1 MKSISF
7 FLTLILCSLSSVAQD
22 DTSKMRLVAAGGQE
36 SLGNLYGLQDIMIYA
51 VIAKRCRRYMT
62 IENEYPCKEAVATML
77 EELDTDVLIP
87 NDKSQLEAPGSFL
100 FVAFKQD
107 LISLLSDERTQ
118 DYLEFL
124 NGQVNAYLTGALKK
138 FNLWESSVSYYRS
151 KKLAAKSIAVL
162 FQDIT
167 PARLH
172 LAYLEKA
179 EIKIGAQ
186 FESNKVLLE
195 RSISNLNTLMDLQ
208 DKNYVKL
215 FYPAKTQDP
224 INRNFYHFYV
234 PYYLYHQ
241 LLSRDISP
249 EMSAAAPFMMTIT
262 YEFLT
267 AAEDYRYVFSDPET
281 LGSDNIWKLKD
292 IFAGYQGAFF
302 GLRAGQLSEFEEIAQ
317 MFSESTSQAVHY
329 LLQN

>member
-1 MKSISF
+1 MPSF
-7 FLTLILCSLSSVAQD
+7 AQETND
-22 DTSKMRLVAAGGQE
+22 KIRLVAAGGQE

-51 VIAKRCRRYMT
+51 VIAKRCRRYMNQ
-62 IENEYPCKEAVATML
+62 EDEYPCKDAVATML
-77 EELDTDVLIP
+77 DELDTDVLIP
-87 NDKSQLEAPGSFL
+87 NEKSNIEAPGSFL

-107 LISLLSDERTQ
+107 LISLLNDLKTQ
-118 DYLEFL
+118 EYLDFLNQHINDYLL
-124 NGQVNAYLTGALKK
+124 GSNKS
-138 FNLWESSVSYYRS
+138 FNLWESSVTFYKS

-162 FQDIT
+162 FQDVT

-172 LAYLEKA
+172 LAYLDKA
-179 EIKIGAQ
+179 EIKMGAQ
-186 FESNKVLLE
+186 FASNKSLLE
-195 RSISNLNTLMDLQ
+195 RTISNLNTLMDLQ

-241 LLSRDISP
+241 LLARGISQK
-249 EMSAAAPFMMTIT
+249 MSAIAPFMMTIT

-267 AAEDYRYVFSDPET
+267 TSEDYRYVFNDPENI
-281 LGSDNIWKLKD
+281 GSDNIWKLKD
-292 IFAGYQGAFF
+292 IFAGYQGSFF
-302 GLRAGQLSEFEEIAQ
+302 DVRQGALVDFEQVEQ
-317 MFSESTSQAVHY
+317 KFSESTSEAVHY